1 MLPESTSVAL
11 DAFRLPLSAIA
22 EAQIVVI
29 VGDDA
34 VGDRAPV
41 VELWLKAA
49 ARNGAEVVHVGPT
62 GSVKSQP
69 GTGAATL
76 IELAAPGN
84 ELGGRVRAAERA
96 ILIWSGPGGGG
107 GARLAEAADA
117 LGLAGKLGSG
127 AFHLP
132 ATPNGQGVAIA
143 WAAAADEDETNPEP
157 IELLIVSGDEAASSP
172 SVRALAERAAA
183 VVAIT
188 MFHGLAVGWAD
199 IVLPATAALERDGT
213 LLNLEGRLQ
222 RLRRAVVASAPTSS
236 HGSPS
241 SLSASTSSS
250 HRMPPRSSRSC
261 RGGCSGASPSRRST
275 STAELP
281 SARRRGARRRA
292 PSPRPPPRGG
302 PGEHFLGEL
311 RLVRYRPL
319 FSGPSSSASPS
330 SSSSGRR
337 QSSSSRRRM
346 RSGARSERDTVDV
359 RSNGTSVELRAR
371 VNRTLVEGVA
381 RVSDEHAGDL
391 HQMVEVVKP

>member
-1 MLPESTSVAL
+1 M
-11 DAFRLPLSAIA
+11 
-22 EAQIVVI
+22 
-29 VGDDA
+29 
-34 VGDRAPV
+34 
-41 VELWLKAA
+41 
-49 ARNGAEVVHVGPT
+49 
-62 GSVKSQP
+62 
-69 GTGAATL
+69 
-76 IELAAPGN
+76 
-84 ELGGRVRAAERA
+84 RAAERA

-222 RLRRAVVASAPTSS
+222 RLRRAVVASAPDELAWIAKLAQRFDVEL
-236 HGSPS
+236 SPHAAAVFEE
-241 SLSASTSSS
+241 LSG
-250 HRMPPRSSRSC
+250 RVF
-261 RGGCSGASPSRRST
+261 GGVTVAEIDD
-275 STAELP
+275 TAELP
-281 SARRRGARRRA
+281 ARVAYAA
-292 PSPRPPPRGG
+292 PTPGTEPAAPTQAG
-302 PGEHFLGEL
+302 PDGDHFLGEL

-319 FSGPSSSASPS
+319 FSGPQVERIPELQFQRVAAELELSAADAE
-330 SSSSGRR
+330 RR
-337 QSSSSRRRM
+337 SIGNGDM
-346 RSGARSERDTVDV
+346 IDV

-371 VNRTLVEGVA
+371 VNRALVEGVA

-391 HQMVEVVKP
+391 HQMVEVVKR